1 MAEFTYEQAK
11 EIYDFTTEY
20 NGDEYITVA
29 DQPTKGDLLYY
40 RRHGIVEQYN
50 GEGLSSTGHND
61 FRFTMVKRTS
71 VKNESSR
78 LDLALAL
85 GYPDL
90 YGNDETVYNIRFKE
104 DKTAA
109 SLGITASSLQFKS
122 AGLKNVDTTEQESN
136 GKEDIVNNPSHY
148 NSGNI
153 ETIDLIKEVVSGYDD
168 SFVAHC
174 VGTATKYVS
183 RAPFKHD
190 DNTIDLKKAV
200 AYLNFAIKHLESKD
214 PE

>member
-1 MAEFTYEQAK
+1 MAKFTYEQAK

-40 RRHGIVEQYN
+40 RRHGIVEPYN
-50 GEGLSSTGHND
+50 GEGLSSIGHND

-90 YGNDETVYNIRFKE
+90 YGNDETVYNSRFKG

-109 SLGITASSLQFKS
+109 SLGITASSLDFTS
-122 AGLKNVDTTEQESN
+122 LEVASRYIEDATEDT
-136 GKEDIVNNPSHY
+136 VNNPSHY

-200 AYLNFAIKHLESKD
+200 AYLNFAIKHLEDDSN
-214 PE
+214 E

>member
-1 MAEFTYEQAK
+1 MAKFTYEQAK

-40 RRHGIVEQYN
+40 RRHGLVEQYN
-50 GEGLSSTGHND
+50 GEGLSTTGHND
-61 FRFTMVKRTS
+61 FRFTMVKRTPNLS
-71 VKNESSR
+71 ETRRNN
-78 LDLALAL
+78 LAIVL
-85 GYPDL
+85 GYPEL
-90 YGNDETVYNIRFKE
+90 FTPYGSVDDYTS
-104 DKTAA
+104 AA
-109 SLGITASSLQFKS
+109 TILAKAIGITASSLDFTSKEIAQQYDED
-122 AGLKNVDTTEQESN
+122 VT
-136 GKEDIVNNPSHY
+136 EDIVNNPSHY

-190 DNTIDLKKAV
+190 DHTIDLKKAV
-200 AYLNFAIKHLESKD
+200 AYLNFAIKHLE
-214 PE
+214 EGNNE

>member
-1 MAEFTYEQAK
+1 MAKFTYEQAK
-11 EIYDFTTEY
+11 DIYDFTTEY

-29 DQPTKGDLLYY
+29 DTPRKGDLLYY
-40 RRHGIVEQYN
+40 RRHGIVEPYN
-50 GEGLSSTGHND
+50 GEGLSTTGQND

-90 YGNDETVYNIRFKE
+90 YGNDETVYNSRFKG

-109 SLGITASSLQFKS
+109 SLGITASSLDFTS
-122 AGLKNVDTTEQESN
+122 MEVASRYIEDAT
-136 GKEDIVNNPSHY
+136 EDIVNNPSHY

-200 AYLNFAIKHLESKD
+200 AYLNFAIKHLED
-214 PE
+214 DNNE